1 MEKIVEKIRY
11 KRKPR
16 KTLVVLDENAL
27 EGARKMEIS
36 FEEFQKLDLRIGKIT
51 EANQIPGS
59 RNLIRI
65 IVDFGTEKRQAVAGL
80 MQWYKPQDLVGKK
93 CAFIL
98 NLQKRKM
105 MGVESQCMVL
115 AAEDDKGNVVVLQ
128 PEKDIAEGSRI
139 H

>member
-1 MEKIVEKIRY
+1 MVFKV
-11 KRKPR
+11 
-16 KTLVVLDENAL
+16 
-27 EGARKMEIS
+27 EIS
-36 FEEFQKLDLRIGKIT
+36 FEEFQKLDLRVGKIT

-59 RNLIRI
+59 RNLIRM

-80 MQWYKPQDLVGKK
+80 LQWYKPQELVNKK

-105 MGVESQCMVL
+105 MGVESQCMIL

-128 PEKDIAEGSRI
+128 PEKEIVEGSKI
-139 H
+139 C